1 MLALILLSYFGSKVQ
16 CGIPLQR
23 WMMIYFLIVSMK
35 SLVNLLKIPLVRS
48 QSSYQGAYSL
58 IAFLIVDGVYL
69 AWLIYGNLLFYSK
82 ENNCETMEGSQNM
95 NRLMLLTLIIGYFQM
110 AVYLMLI
117 ILIPVLIIASRNQ
130 RNPN

>member
-1 MLALILLSYFGSKVQ
+1 
-16 CGIPLQR
+16 
-23 WMMIYFLIVSMK
+23 MIYFLIVSMK
-35 SLVNLLKIPLVRS
+35 SLVNLGKIPLVRR